1 MQQFQAFRIH
11 DEGGNTRAGLETVDL
26 NELSSGEVVI
36 EAHYSSVNYKDAL
49 AGTGKGKIMR
59 SSPLVGGIDVS
70 GVVSSSED
78 GRFKTGDA
86 VLVTGC
92 GARRWLCRICAREGG
107 LGHPIA
113 RKSGLFSGHGDRHG
127 RVYRCV
133 GDQTTG
139 RQLSV
144 ERCRPRFGYWR
155 DRWRG

>member
-1 MQQFQAFRIH
+1 MQQFKAFRIH

-49 AGTGKGKIMR
+49 AGTGKGKIVR

-92 GARRWLCRICAREGG
+92 GLSEVHDGG
-107 LGHPIA
+107 YA
-113 RKSGLFSGHGDRHG
+113 
-127 RVYRCV
+127 
-133 GDQTTG
+133 
-139 RQLSV
+139 
-144 ERCRPRFGYWR
+144 E
-155 DRWRG
+155 